1 MLGPIEI
8 KLGLPRWCSDKE
20 PACQCRRKRWRF
32 NSRVGKIPWTRKWQP
47 TPVLLPGKFHGQR
60 SLPGYSLWGHKRVGH
75 DWAHSIHTRSK
86 AGITTETKQ
95 NGRLLFTLSGL
106 ELLWDVC
113 PTLAITSICWY
124 WNLGFYWPA
133 SQHTN
138 ECYVELSG
146 TWGCNILQLCTYHAD
161 TVSPGAISLSGHPSS
176 LVPFPLFCHSLR
188 TSLGTRGLDNG
199 TKYPFKKL
207 VSLQI
212 RTGVARYGI
221 KCEFHGQSCLLS
233 PSMLTWKIT
242 HSNLY
247 LLQRWLQF

>member
-1 MLGPIEI
+1 MGTQKSRTWLGTQHTHKI
-8 KLGLPRWCSDKE
+8 KSRYNHRNKT
-20 PACQCRRKRWRF
+20 KRTTALHF
-32 NSRVGKIPWTRKWQP
+32 VWTGVVVR
-47 TPVLLPGKFHGQR
+47 
-60 SLPGYSLWGHKRVGH
+60 
-75 DWAHSIHTRSK
+75 
-86 AGITTETKQ
+86 
-95 NGRLLFTLSGL
+95 
-106 ELLWDVC
+106 C
-113 PTLAITSICWY
+113 MPTLAITSICWY

-138 ECYVELSG
+138 ECYVELSC
-146 TWGCNILQLCTYHAD
+146 TWGCNILQLCTYHTD

-221 KCEFHGQSCLLS
+221 KFEFHGESCLLS
-233 PSMLTWKIT
+233 PSMLTWKAT